1 MGILDTVK
9 EKIHKNNEQQQDS
22 IDHSHNDG
30 SDPRK
35 SETENW
41 IAKGQGGD
49 RSDDHGIRAGS
60 LTSADTS
67 SSLSNP
73 KVREAVMNDKNRPGS
88 TSE

>member
-1 MGILDTVK
+1 MGILDSVK
-9 EKIHKNNEQQQDS
+9 GKIHKHNEDQQGS

-30 SDPRK
+30 QDPRK

-41 IAKGQGGD
+41 ITKGQGGD

-60 LTSADTS
+60 LTSADTA

-73 KVREAVMNDKNRPGS
+73 KVHDAIMNDTGRAGS
-88 TSE
+88 TSQ